1 MAKVKQIINIETN
14 FKFIYVI
21 RDCKMGF
28 MEIDAPPILFY
39 LLMDNNRV
47 YIWGPSSL
55 DDGTPK
61 IGERLEDISSFLVT
75 RITKEM
81 VVEELA
87 RFGNLTIKRIYG
99 DFTKPSMNGWKD
111 VLLENAINP
120 IQQYN
125 YTTGK
130 NATDSSMIIDAM
142 DILYSN
148 QVDIFCLVSSDSD
161 FTRLA
166 MRLREAGKEVIGM
179 GMKQTPQPFIAACNK
194 FICLEVLSFS
204 LEPEQVK
211 TVAPEPAS
219 IMEGKSVPAS
229 GEGEKL
235 QIDNVLEPTIESEK
249 VPAFLSNIGE
259 AVDSVANDSGWSQ
272 LGDVGNL
279 LVKKDPAFDTRNS
292 RFKKLSSLIEAYPTY
307 FDLRKVNNSHLI
319 VRKHK
324 RFMR

>member
-1 MAKVKQIINIETN
+1 METES
-14 FKFIYVI
+14 KIA
-21 RDCKMGF
+21 ML
-28 MEIDAPPILFY
+28 IDA
-39 LLMDNNRV
+39 DNVSHRN
-47 YIWGPSSL
+47 I
-55 DDGTPK
+55 
-61 IGERLEDISSFLVT
+61 
-75 RITKEM
+75 KEM
-81 VVEELA
+81 TDELA

-99 DFTKPSMNGWKD
+99 DFTKSSMNGWKD

-179 GMKQTPQPFIAACNK
+179 GMKQTPKPFIVACSK
-194 FICLEVLSFS
+194 FIYLEVLSLS

-211 TVAPEPAS
+211 TVFPEPAS
-219 IMEGKSVPAS
+219 IVEEKSVPAS
-229 GEGEKL
+229 EEGEKQ
-235 QIDNVLEPTIESEK
+235 QIENVPEHNIESEK
-249 VPAFLSNIGE
+249 VLAFLITIEE

-279 LVKKDPAFDTRNS
+279 LVKKDPAFDTRNYG
-292 RFKKLSSLIEAYPTY
+292 FKKLSSLIEAYPSY

-319 VRKHK
+319 VRKKK

>member
-1 MAKVKQIINIETN
+1 METEN
-14 FKFIYVI
+14 KIA
-21 RDCKMGF
+21 ML
-28 MEIDAPPILFY
+28 IDA
-39 LLMDNNRV
+39 DNVSHRN
-47 YIWGPSSL
+47 I
-55 DDGTPK
+55 
-61 IGERLEDISSFLVT
+61 
-75 RITKEM
+75 KEM
-81 VVEELA
+81 TDELA

-179 GMKQTPQPFIAACNK
+179 GMKQTPKPFIAACNK
-194 FICLEVLSFS
+194 FIYLEVLSFS
-204 LEPEQVK
+204 LEPEQIK
-211 TVAPEPAS
+211 TISPEPAS
-219 IMEGKSVPAS
+219 IVEGKSVPAS
-229 GEGEKL
+229 GEGEKQ
-235 QIDNVLEPTIESEK
+235 QIENVPELTIKQET

-279 LVKKDPAFDTRNS
+279 LVKKDPAFDTRNYG
-292 RFKKLSSLIEAYPTY
+292 FKKLSSLIEAYPSY
-307 FDLRKVNNSHLI
+307 FNLSKVNNSHLI
-319 VRKHK
+319 VRENEIKEVGNSPPLIW
-324 RFMR
+324 RFSKNQNICLINLYFVSIPHCTCHFRP

>member
-1 MAKVKQIINIETN
+1 METEN
-14 FKFIYVI
+14 KIA
-21 RDCKMGF
+21 ML
-28 MEIDAPPILFY
+28 IDA
-39 LLMDNNRV
+39 DNVSHRN
-47 YIWGPSSL
+47 I
-55 DDGTPK
+55 
-61 IGERLEDISSFLVT
+61 
-75 RITKEM
+75 KEM
-81 VVEELA
+81 TDELA
-87 RFGNLTIKRIYG
+87 RFDNLTIKRIYG

-179 GMKQTPQPFIAACNK
+179 GMKKTPQPFIAACNK
-194 FICLEVLSFS
+194 FVYIEVLSHS

-211 TVAPEPAS
+211 TVSPEPAS
-219 IMEGKSVPAS
+219 IVEEKSVPAS
-229 GEGEKL
+229 EEGEKQ
-235 QIDNVLEPTIESEK
+235 QIENVPEHNMEK
-249 VPAFLSNIGE
+249 EQVPAFLITIEE

-279 LVKKDPAFDTRNS
+279 LVKKDPAFDTRNYG
-292 RFKKLSSLIEAYPTY
+292 FKKLSSLIEAYPTY

-319 VRKHK
+319 VRKKK
-324 RFMR
+324 RRMI

>member
-1 MAKVKQIINIETN
+1 METEN
-14 FKFIYVI
+14 KIA
-21 RDCKMGF
+21 ML
-28 MEIDAPPILFY
+28 IDA
-39 LLMDNNRV
+39 DNVSHRN
-47 YIWGPSSL
+47 I
-55 DDGTPK
+55 
-61 IGERLEDISSFLVT
+61 
-75 RITKEM
+75 KEM
-81 VVEELA
+81 TDELA

-179 GMKQTPQPFIAACNK
+179 GMKQTPKPFIAACNK
-194 FICLEVLSFS
+194 FIYLEVLSFS
-204 LEPEQVK
+204 LEPEQIK
-211 TVAPEPAS
+211 TISPEPAS
-219 IMEGKSVPAS
+219 IVEGKSVPAS
-229 GEGEKL
+229 GEGEKQ
-235 QIDNVLEPTIESEK
+235 QIENVPELTIKQET

-279 LVKKDPAFDTRNS
+279 LVKKDPAFDTRNYG
-292 RFKKLSSLIEAYPTY
+292 FKKLSSLIEAYPSY
-307 FDLRKVNNSHLI
+307 FDLSKVNNSHLI
-319 VRKHK
+319 VRENEIKEVGNSPPLIW
-324 RFMR
+324 RFSKNQNICLINLYFDSIPHCTCHFRP

>member
-1 MAKVKQIINIETN
+1 METEN
-14 FKFIYVI
+14 KIA
-21 RDCKMGF
+21 ML
-28 MEIDAPPILFY
+28 IDA
-39 LLMDNNRV
+39 DNVSHRN
-47 YIWGPSSL
+47 I
-55 DDGTPK
+55 
-61 IGERLEDISSFLVT
+61 
-75 RITKEM
+75 KEM
-81 VVEELA
+81 TDELA

-179 GMKQTPQPFIAACNK
+179 GMKQTPKPFIAACNK
-194 FICLEVLSFS
+194 FIYLEVLSFS
-204 LEPEQVK
+204 LEPERIK
-211 TVAPEPAS
+211 TISPEPAS
-219 IMEGKSVPAS
+219 IVEGKSVPAS
-229 GEGEKL
+229 GEGEKQ
-235 QIDNVLEPTIESEK
+235 QIENVPELTIKQET

-279 LVKKDPAFDTRNS
+279 LVKKDPAFDTRNYG
-292 RFKKLSSLIEAYPTY
+292 FKKLSSLIEAYPSY
-307 FDLRKVNNSHLI
+307 FDLSKVNNSHLI
-319 VRKHK
+319 VRENEIKEVGNSPPLIW
-324 RFMR
+324 RFSKNQNICLINLYFVSIPHCTCHFRP

>member
-1 MAKVKQIINIETN
+1 METEN
-14 FKFIYVI
+14 KIA
-21 RDCKMGF
+21 ML
-28 MEIDAPPILFY
+28 IDA
-39 LLMDNNRV
+39 DNVSYRN
-47 YIWGPSSL
+47 I
-55 DDGTPK
+55 
-61 IGERLEDISSFLVT
+61 
-75 RITKEM
+75 KEM
-81 VVEELA
+81 TDELA

-99 DFTKPSMNGWKD
+99 DFKKSSMNGWKD
-111 VLLENAINP
+111 VLLKNAISP

-148 QVDIFCLVSSDSD
+148 QMDIFCLVSSDSD

-194 FICLEVLSFS
+194 FIYLEVLSLS

-211 TVAPEPAS
+211 TISPEPAP
-219 IMEGKSVPAS
+219 IVEGKSVPAS
-229 GEGEKL
+229 GEGEKQ
-235 QIDNVLEPTIESEK
+235 QIENVPEPTIKQET
-249 VPAFLSNIGE
+249 VPLFLSNIGE

-279 LVKKDPAFDTRNS
+279 LVKKDSAFDTGNYG
-292 RFKKLSSLIEAYPTY
+292 FKKLSSLIEAYPTY

-319 VRKHK
+319 VRKKK
-324 RFMR
+324 RRMI

>member
-1 MAKVKQIINIETN
+1 METEN
-14 FKFIYVI
+14 KIA
-21 RDCKMGF
+21 ML
-28 MEIDAPPILFY
+28 IDA
-39 LLMDNNRV
+39 DNVSHRN
-47 YIWGPSSL
+47 I
-55 DDGTPK
+55 
-61 IGERLEDISSFLVT
+61 
-75 RITKEM
+75 KEM
-81 VVEELA
+81 TDELA

-179 GMKQTPQPFIAACNK
+179 GMKQTPKPFIAACNK
-194 FICLEVLSFS
+194 FIYLEVLSFS
-204 LEPEQVK
+204 LEPEQIK
-211 TVAPEPAS
+211 TISPEPAS
-219 IMEGKSVPAS
+219 IVEGKSVPAS
-229 GEGEKL
+229 GEGEKQ
-235 QIDNVLEPTIESEK
+235 QIENVPELTIKQET

-279 LVKKDPAFDTRNS
+279 LVKKDPAFDTRNYGY
-292 RFKKLSSLIEAYPTY
+292 KKLSSLIEAYPSY
-307 FDLRKVNNSHLI
+307 FDLSKVNNSHLI
-319 VRKHK
+319 VRENEIKEVGNSPPLIW
-324 RFMR
+324 RFSKNQNICLINLYFVSIPHCTCHFRP

>member
-1 MAKVKQIINIETN
+1 METEN
-14 FKFIYVI
+14 KIA
-21 RDCKMGF
+21 ML
-28 MEIDAPPILFY
+28 IDA
-39 LLMDNNRV
+39 DNVSHRN
-47 YIWGPSSL
+47 I
-55 DDGTPK
+55 
-61 IGERLEDISSFLVT
+61 
-75 RITKEM
+75 KEM
-81 VVEELA
+81 TDELA

-179 GMKQTPQPFIAACNK
+179 GMKQTPKPFIAACNK
-194 FICLEVLSFS
+194 FIYLEVLSFS
-204 LEPEQVK
+204 LEPEQIK
-211 TVAPEPAS
+211 TISPEPAS
-219 IMEGKSVPAS
+219 IVEGKSVPAS
-229 GEGEKL
+229 GEGEKQ
-235 QIDNVLEPTIESEK
+235 QIENVPELTIKQET

-279 LVKKDPAFDTRNS
+279 LVKKDPAFDTRNYD
-292 RFKKLSSLIEAYPTY
+292 FKKLSSLIEAYPSY
-307 FDLRKVNNSHLI
+307 FDLSKVNNSHLI
-319 VRKHK
+319 VRENEIKEVGNSPPLIW
-324 RFMR
+324 RFSKNQNICLINLYFVSIPHCTCHFRP

>member
-1 MAKVKQIINIETN
+1 METEN
-14 FKFIYVI
+14 KIA
-21 RDCKMGF
+21 ML
-28 MEIDAPPILFY
+28 IDA
-39 LLMDNNRV
+39 DNVSHRN
-47 YIWGPSSL
+47 I
-55 DDGTPK
+55 
-61 IGERLEDISSFLVT
+61 
-75 RITKEM
+75 KEM
-81 VVEELA
+81 TDELA

-179 GMKQTPQPFIAACNK
+179 GMKQTPKPFIAACNK
-194 FICLEVLSFS
+194 FIYLEVLSFS
-204 LEPEQVK
+204 LEPEQIK
-211 TVAPEPAS
+211 TISPEPAS
-219 IMEGKSVPAS
+219 IVEGKSVPAS
-229 GEGEKL
+229 GEGEKQ
-235 QIDNVLEPTIESEK
+235 QIENVPELTIKQET

-279 LVKKDPAFDTRNS
+279 LVKKDPAFDTRNYG
-292 RFKKLSSLIEAYPTY
+292 FKKLSSLIEAYPSY
-307 FDLRKVNNSHLI
+307 FDLSKVNNSHLI
-319 VRKHK
+319 VRENEIKEVGNSPPLIW
-324 RFMR
+324 RFSKNQNICLINLYFVSIPHCTCHFRP

>member
-1 MAKVKQIINIETN
+1 METEN
-14 FKFIYVI
+14 KIA
-21 RDCKMGF
+21 ML
-28 MEIDAPPILFY
+28 IDA
-39 LLMDNNRV
+39 DNVSHRN
-47 YIWGPSSL
+47 I
-55 DDGTPK
+55 
-61 IGERLEDISSFLVT
+61 
-75 RITKEM
+75 KEM
-81 VVEELA
+81 TDELA

-120 IQQYN
+120 ILQYN

-179 GMKQTPQPFIAACNK
+179 GMKQTPKPFIAACNK
-194 FICLEVLSFS
+194 FIYLEVLSFS
-204 LEPEQVK
+204 LEPEQLK
-211 TVAPEPAS
+211 TISPEPAS
-219 IMEGKSVPAS
+219 IVEGKSVPAS
-229 GEGEKL
+229 GEGEKQ
-235 QIDNVLEPTIESEK
+235 QIENVPELTIKQET
-249 VPAFLSNIGE
+249 VQAFLSNIGE

-279 LVKKDPAFDTRNS
+279 LVKKDPAFDTRNYG
-292 RFKKLSSLIEAYPTY
+292 FKKLSSLIEAYPSY
-307 FDLRKVNNSHLI
+307 FDLSKVNNSHLI
-319 VRKHK
+319 VRENEIKEVGNSPPLIW
-324 RFMR
+324 RFSKNQNICLINLYFVSIPHCTCHFRP

>member
-1 MAKVKQIINIETN
+1 MKTENMIA
-14 FKFIYVI
+14 
-21 RDCKMGF
+21 ML
-28 MEIDAPPILFY
+28 IDA
-39 LLMDNNRV
+39 DNVSYRN
-47 YIWGPSSL
+47 IK
-55 DDGTPK
+55 DMTD
-61 IGERLEDISSFLVT
+61 
-75 RITKEM
+75 
-81 VVEELA
+81 ELA

-179 GMKQTPQPFIAACNK
+179 GMKQTPKPFIAACNK
-194 FICLEVLSFS
+194 FIYLEVLSFS
-204 LEPEQVK
+204 LEPEQIK
-211 TVAPEPAS
+211 TISPEPAS
-219 IMEGKSVPAS
+219 IVEGKSVPAS
-229 GEGEKL
+229 GEGEKQ
-235 QIDNVLEPTIESEK
+235 QIENVPELTIKQET

-279 LVKKDPAFDTRNS
+279 LVKKDPAFDTRNYG
-292 RFKKLSSLIEAYPTY
+292 FKKLSSLIEAYPSY
-307 FDLRKVNNSHLI
+307 FDLSKVNNSHLI
-319 VRKHK
+319 VRENEIKEVGNSPPLIW
-324 RFMR
+324 RFSKNQNICLINLYFVSIPHCTCHFRP